1 MDWFGPTDFLT
12 MGKNEIDHDAADSPE
27 SQLIGGPI
35 QEKREKTAK
44 SSPIGYVTPDDPPFL
59 IMHGDKDN
67 LVPLAQSEGLH
78 EALRKAGVDS
88 TLQVLPNQRHG
99 FRGVDVQTPVEEF
112 FQKHL
117 KASKY
122 PPDLPSGNLRRC
134 RYLKGVFLRTIPPIT
149 DRTAPPWS

>member
-1 MDWFGPTDFLT
+1 VDWFGPTDFLT

-35 QEKREKTAK
+35 QEKREKTAT

-88 TLQVLPNQRHG
+88 TLQVLPNQRYG

-117 KASKY
+117 KASK
-122 PPDLPSGNLRRC
+122 
-134 RYLKGVFLRTIPPIT
+134 
-149 DRTAPPWS
+149 